1 MKASPPSGK
10 FFLFSYFL
18 VIIFL
23 GTLLLSLP
31 AAWAGNEELK
41 LVDRLFTATS
51 AVCVT
56 GLITVDT
63 AEYTLAGQ
71 IIILL
76 LIQAGGLGIISFSTI
91 YILLPLKRISLRN
104 RNAIS
109 TFVLD
114 FIESEP
120 KLIVRKIILFTLT
133 AEAIGTFLL
142 YLSFR
147 RTESKGA
154 FFTSLFHAVSAFC
167 NAGFSTFSTNLE
179 AYFSNAAVCLVISF
193 LVILGG
199 LGFITLLDVE
209 KTLVKKR
216 RKFSLHT
223 KIVLFVTVLLLVG
236 GTAFYFVFESTGSL
250 KGYPSEQRLLAS
262 FFQAV
267 TPRTAG
273 FNTIPQDSLSYPS
286 KLFTIPLMFVGGAP
300 GSIAGGIKVTTFFL
314 VALLALRG
322 RDANQE
328 ISAFKRKIPSR
339 ILTDASVFANRAVFI
354 LFLSIFTLVIS
365 ENIAGTYPGK
375 SLLPLIFESFSAF
388 GTVGLSLGITPHLSV
403 AGKMVIVSTMFAGRV
418 GLISIAMGGEEK
430 YSPYRIDYPREE
442 VMIG

>member
-1 MKASPPSGK
+1 MKKKPPSGK

-18 VIIFL
+18 IIIFL

-31 AAWAGNEELK
+31 AAWSGQKDLK

-63 AEYTLAGQ
+63 AKYTLTGQ

-76 LIQAGGLGIISFSTI
+76 LIQSGGLGIISFTTI
-91 YILLPLKRISLRN
+91 YILLPLKRVSLRN
-104 RNAIS
+104 RNVIS
-109 TFVLD
+109 TFVLG

-120 KLIVRKIILFTLT
+120 KRIIRKIILFTLT
-133 AEAIGTFLL
+133 TEAIGTFLL

-147 RTESKGA
+147 QTESKGA

-167 NAGFSTFSTNLE
+167 NAGFSTFSNNLE
-179 AYFSNAAVCLVISF
+179 GFFSHTAICLVIVV

-209 KTLVKKR
+209 KTLVRKR
-216 RKFSLHT
+216 RKISLHT
-223 KIVLFVTVLLLVG
+223 KIVLFVTVILIVG
-236 GTAFYFVFESTGSL
+236 GTAFYFVFESAGSL
-250 KGYPSEQRLLAS
+250 KGYPFEQRLLAS

-273 FNTIPQDSLSYPS
+273 FNTIPQGTLSYPS
-286 KLFTIPLMFVGGAP
+286 RLFTVPLMFIGGAP
-300 GSIAGGIKVTTFFL
+300 GSIAGGIKVTTIFL
-314 VALLALRG
+314 VVLLALRG

-354 LFLSIFTLVIS
+354 LFLSIFLLVIS
-365 ENIAGTYPGK
+365 ENVAGSYPDK
-375 SLLPLIFESFSAF
+375 PLLPLIYESFSAF
-388 GTVGLSLGITPHLSV
+388 GTVGLSLGATSYLSV
-403 AGKMVIVSTMFAGRV
+403 TGKIIIICTMFAGRV
-418 GLISIAMGGEEK
+418 GLISIAMGGKEK